1 MMELRINTAKC
12 LSIIATAA
20 LGIGLSPRAL
30 ACGKKLDQSGVAAF
44 GFSALLN
51 EAQRSPSFAEDLP
64 GLLPSDDEQAA
75 STRHTSI
82 VGMWILG
89 FYHGDQQW
97 DQAIEQFSADG
108 NEMTNDNAY
117 APAGGNIC
125 WGVWEQVGNR
135 KYKMKHIGW
144 VWDAN
149 GVYFGKF
156 DFVATITLTDN
167 GDGFTGMY
175 KADQEDSSGNVIP
188 SMHDEGNLRA
198 TRFTVE

>member
-1 MMELRINTAKC
+1 MKLRISRCIA
-12 LSIIATAA
+12 IFATAA
-20 LGIGLSPRAL
+20 LGIGLSPRAP
-30 ACGKKLDQSGVAAF
+30 ACGKQLGQSGVATF
-44 GFSALLN
+44 GLTALLS
-51 EAQRSPSFAEDLP
+51 EAQRSPSFNEASP
-64 GLLPSDDEQAA
+64 GLVPSADEQAA
-75 STRHTSI
+75 SSRHTSI

-89 FYHGDQQW
+89 FYHGDKQW

-125 WGVWEQVGNR
+125 WGVWKRIGNGQ
-135 KYKMKHIGW
+135 YIMKHIGW

-167 GDGFTGMY
+167 GDGFIGMY

-188 SMHDEGNLRA
+188 SMHDEGTLKA
-198 TRFTVE
+198 TRFAVD